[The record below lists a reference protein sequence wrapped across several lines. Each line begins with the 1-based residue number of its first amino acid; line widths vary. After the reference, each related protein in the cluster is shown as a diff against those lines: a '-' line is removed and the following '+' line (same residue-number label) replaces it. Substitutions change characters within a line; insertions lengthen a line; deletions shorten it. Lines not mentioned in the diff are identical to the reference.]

1 MKNIVGISFALLN
14 QAEKLAVV
22 HIYHSFPGASG
33 VDMLVTSTRR
43 KIAAAFAFS
52 LFAASQ
58 SAYAVEYFSSST
70 IFQSETVYLPSYS
83 NTTNRYIDVNSMSGE
98 SHVDFS
104 TTDSFGFQT
113 GAANA
118 SLSTGALRAN
128 ATASGMD
135 LANKSALTLTAIS
148 AFGDSFTLVDSDRS
162 PFVTLG
168 DLASFSLRITGLG
181 GAGGATT
188 FTPPRAT
195 AFLELFILNPGSVA
209 NWSPNNYGL
218 ISPNVDDI
226 IQVFQ
231 WGATPESNSALDY
244 STYGTTYETHAIPVL
259 NDGDMAVATFEVPS
273 QFDWIARL
281 NAGVFLPSGDP
292 DAWASSDFSHTLN
305 ISFSG
310 PSGALTESASGVFP
324 GTVAVR
330 TTVPEPA
337 TAMLAGL
344 ALTGLGL
351 TRRRRQT
358 GR

>member
-1 MKNIVGISFALLN
+1 
-14 QAEKLAVV
+14 
-22 HIYHSFPGASG
+22 
-33 VDMLVTSTRR
+33 MLVTSTRR

-168 DLASFSLRITGLG
+168 DLEALACVSLDWEGPGEQQPLHRRVPPRFSNCSYSIPVRSPTGVRITM
-181 GAGGATT
+181 
-188 FTPPRAT
+188 
-195 AFLELFILNPGSVA
+195 
-209 NWSPNNYGL
+209 
-218 ISPNVDDI
+218 D
-226 IQVFQ
+226 
-231 WGATPESNSALDY
+231 
-244 STYGTTYETHAIPVL
+244 
-259 NDGDMAVATFEVPS
+259 
-273 QFDWIARL
+273 
-281 NAGVFLPSGDP
+281 
-292 DAWASSDFSHTLN
+292 
-305 ISFSG
+305 
-310 PSGALTESASGVFP
+310 
-324 GTVAVR
+324 
-330 TTVPEPA
+330 
-337 TAMLAGL
+337 
-344 ALTGLGL
+344 
-351 TRRRRQT
+351 
-358 GR
+358 